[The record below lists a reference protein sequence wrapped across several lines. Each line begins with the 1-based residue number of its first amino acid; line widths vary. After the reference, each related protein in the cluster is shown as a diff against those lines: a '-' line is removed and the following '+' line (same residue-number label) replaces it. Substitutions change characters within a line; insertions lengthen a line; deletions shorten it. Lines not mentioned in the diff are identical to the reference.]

1 MLKQVCR
8 SGPEEMRCPITIFD
22 LYSKKHYML
31 SKCIYRRHSL
41 RSGKKTSVIFA
52 GHSLSG
58 NRAMRSF
65 LHALHAKK
73 TRWKYATKNIPKPS
87 LCSSSGSWFGL
98 LHIISEELA
107 TATFMETNQKNC
119 AVPTVFLN
127 EAQTLTPAVQAQKS
141 KALTFCSHH

>member
-107 TATFMETNQKNC
+107 TATFMETNQKELRCPNC
-119 AVPTVFLN
+119 IFERSPDRNASSAAP
-127 EAQTLTPAVQAQKS
+127 KS